1 MYGFVHNLSGV
12 EAVVI
17 VYLFLFVFRIFDNKM
32 NKKKKKNHRNAYLSI
47 VKFCFDSLLFYCRCD
62 IPI

>member
-32 NKKKKKNHRNAYLSI
+32 NKKKKRIIEMHI
-47 VKFCFDSLLFYCRCD
+47 CRL
-62 IPI
+62 